1 MAAIMR
7 ATYTKVKTSNV
18 TTKYA
23 AACKHLAACEPD
35 WKILIDL
42 IGPCTM
48 SPVADREPFAALVQ
62 AVANQQ
68 LNRRAAQS
76 ILNRFYALYPD
87 KDFPS
92 AEDILATDIETIR
105 GCGFSYNKINTI
117 RGIAEKKIAG
127 VVPSR
132 RDAEKMS
139 DYELIERLTSLH
151 GIGRWTVEMF
161 LMHTLGRPDI
171 LPVDDFGVREG
182 WRLIKGMD
190 KQPVPKQLAEL
201 GKPWAPYRS
210 VAAWYLWRA
219 VDQYKLAH
227 RAV

>member
-1 MAAIMR
+1 
-7 ATYTKVKTSNV
+7 
-18 TTKYA
+18 
-23 AACKHLAACEPD
+23 
-35 WKILIDL
+35 
-42 IGPCTM
+42 M
-48 SPVADREPFAALVQ
+48 SPVADREPFASLVQ

-68 LNRRAAQS
+68 LNGRAAQS

-92 AEDILATDIETIR
+92 VEDILATDIETIR

-171 LPVDDFGVREG
+171 LPVDDFGVRAGFGAAYRKRGLPKPQVLLKHGER
-182 WRLIKGMD
+182 WR
-190 KQPVPKQLAEL
+190 PF
-201 GKPWAPYRS
+201 RS
-210 VAAWYLWRA
+210 VAAWYMWLI
-219 VDQYKLAH
+219 
-227 RAV
+227 